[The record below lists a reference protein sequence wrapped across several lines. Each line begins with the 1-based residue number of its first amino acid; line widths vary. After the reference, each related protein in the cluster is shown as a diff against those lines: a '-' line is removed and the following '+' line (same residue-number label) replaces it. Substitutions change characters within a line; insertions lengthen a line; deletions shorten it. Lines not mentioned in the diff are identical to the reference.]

1 MTRKD
6 YYLIAGALA
15 KCKSLGQENLL
26 YVADM
31 LAVELKQNNPA
42 FKREVFLK
50 EAGVENVPVSTEK

>member
-1 MTRKD
+1 MTRRD
-6 YYLIAGALA
+6 YYLIAGALK

-42 FKREVFLK
+42 FKRELFLK
-50 EAGVENVPVSTEK
+50 ESGVSDELIAAN